1 MHNAIVEDFEFVT
14 RILIHLFA
22 IALIF
27 ALLYR
32 DVVWRWILRL
42 TR

>member
-1 MHNAIVEDFEFVT
+1 MRNAIVEDFEFVIRMLT
-14 RILIHLFA
+14 HLFF
-22 IALIF
+22 ISLIF